1 MRYGY
6 VREGVATPKV
16 NEKELFYAERD
27 KLLSFGVEKIIE
39 DRFALSK
46 RERVNLKKLITE
58 ELCNNDILY
67 IVRLASLEDSL
78 ARAVMIME
86 EVFNKGAKIYLD
98 GVGLITKD
106 KDSEVYQLLCKI
118 KEAVSDTAMAKSFEG
133 KAIAKMKNRY
143 NDGRPRIPKDLM
155 DRAMEIA
162 ETKGINKAM
171 DATGISRS
179 SLMRER
185 ARRKNNK

>member
-98 GVGLITKD
+98 GVGLITKE